1 MFGKDKKPTSW
12 LIGLV
17 GAGVLGTAIT
27 AYLAFR
33 GTTSKSDITNLIV
46 EVTSKDIAVQIKANG
61 VVQAVQ
67 KINLSPKEAG
77 RIAKLY
83 VDEGDRVE
91 QGQLVAHMED
101 EQFKAQVNQYKA
113 ALAKAQ
119 ADLALKRAATRSE
132 EISEGKAR
140 VATAEA
146 NVAEMQAKLN
156 RAAEELKRNQFL
168 AQEGAI
174 SQNALGEFLRQERSA
189 RANLEA
195 AVARLKEQKE
205 SLEKLRNGT
214 RKPSQDDI
222 AYVPITTMAEKLAG
236 RKSPYGIPVDY
247 IEVSAQD
254 KKSIRAAAFQIIN
267 LLTQRHGKKDF
278 SVVANKSFQ
287 NLVSQITGTLSLTLA
302 AIAGISLLVGGVGI
316 MNIML
321 VSVTE
326 RTQEIGLRKALGAT
340 QQAIL
345 TQFLIEAVILSVAG
359 GLIGLGV
366 GIGSGMLV
374 AVLTPV
380 KPSVPLAAIALAVGV
395 SGSIGLI
402 FGVIPARQA
411 AKLDPIV
418 ALRSA

>member
-1 MFGKDKKPTSW
+1 MHIIESVKMAVTTLTANKLRSSLTMFGMIIGNASVIAMIGIGQGAQNYTLEKLESFGQNRLVVFVSSEEIEGFIAENPTLVLSDAEAIASQAPSVKAVAP
-12 LIGLV
+12 LIGSKLLISYRSRRTQTSV
-17 GAGVLGTAIT
+17 T
-27 AYLAFR
+27 
-33 GTTSKSDITNLIV
+33 GTTSESLYVRNAQVARGRFFDQFEQQQNAQVVALGSDVATKLFGSDNPIGK
-46 EVTSKDIAVQIKANG
+46 EVQINNLTFEVIG
-61 VVQAVQ
+61 V
-67 KINLSPKEAG
+67 
-77 RIAKLY
+77 
-83 VDEGDRVE
+83 
-91 QGQLVAHMED
+91 
-101 EQFKAQVNQYKA
+101 
-113 ALAKAQ
+113 
-119 ADLALKRAATRSE
+119 
-132 EISEGKAR
+132 
-140 VATAEA
+140 
-146 NVAEMQAKLN
+146 MQAKG
-156 RAAEELKRNQFL
+156 AFL
-168 AQEGAI
+168 G
-174 SQNALGEFLRQERSA
+174 
-189 RANLEA
+189 
-195 AVARLKEQKE
+195 
-205 SLEKLRNGT
+205 
-214 RKPSQDDI
+214 PSQDDI

-254 KKSIRAAAFQIIN
+254 KESIRAAAFQIIN

-359 GLIGLGV
+359 GLVGIGV
-366 GIGSGMLV
+366 GIGSGRLM

-380 KPSVPLAAIALAVGV
+380 KPSVPLEAIALAVGV

-411 AKLDPIV
+411 ARLDPIV

>member
-1 MFGKDKKPTSW
+1 MHIIESVKMAVTTITANKLRSSLTMFGMIIGNASVIAMIGIGQGAQNYTLEKLESFGQNRLVVFVSSEEIEGFIAENPTLVLSDAEAIASQAPSVKAVAP
-12 LIGLV
+12 LIGSKLLISYRSRRTQTSV
-17 GAGVLGTAIT
+17 T
-27 AYLAFR
+27 
-33 GTTSKSDITNLIV
+33 GTTSESLYVRNAQVARGRFFDQFEQQQNAQVVALGSEVATKLFGSDNPIGK
-46 EVTSKDIAVQIKANG
+46 EVQINNLTFEVIG
-61 VVQAVQ
+61 V
-67 KINLSPKEAG
+67 
-77 RIAKLY
+77 
-83 VDEGDRVE
+83 
-91 QGQLVAHMED
+91 
-101 EQFKAQVNQYKA
+101 
-113 ALAKAQ
+113 
-119 ADLALKRAATRSE
+119 
-132 EISEGKAR
+132 
-140 VATAEA
+140 
-146 NVAEMQAKLN
+146 MQAKG
-156 RAAEELKRNQFL
+156 AFL
-168 AQEGAI
+168 G
-174 SQNALGEFLRQERSA
+174 
-189 RANLEA
+189 
-195 AVARLKEQKE
+195 
-205 SLEKLRNGT
+205 
-214 RKPSQDDI
+214 PSQDDI

-254 KKSIRAAAFQIIN
+254 KESIRAAAFQIIN

-359 GLIGLGV
+359 GLVGIGV
-366 GIGSGMLV
+366 GIGSGRLM

-380 KPSVPLAAIALAVGV
+380 KPSVPLEAIALAVGV

-411 AKLDPIV
+411 ARLDPIV

>member
-1 MFGKDKKPTSW
+1 MHIIESVKMAVT
-12 LIGLV
+12 
-17 GAGVLGTAIT
+17 TIT
-27 AYLAFR
+27 ANKLRSSLTMLGMIIGNA
-33 GTTSKSDITNLIV
+33 SV
-46 EVTSKDIAVQIKANG
+46 IAMIGIGQGAQNYTLEKLESFGQNRL
-61 VVQAVQ
+61 VV
-67 KINLSPKEAG
+67 
-77 RIAKLY
+77 
-83 VDEGDRVE
+83 
-91 QGQLVAHMED
+91 
-101 EQFKAQVNQYKA
+101 FVN
-113 ALAKAQ
+113 
-119 ADLALKRAATRSE
+119 SE
-132 EISEGKAR
+132 EIEGFIAENPTL
-140 VATAEA
+140 VLSDAEA
-146 NVAEMQAKLN
+146 IATQAPSVKAVAPLISSTLLISYRSRRTQTSVTGTTPGSLYVRNAQAAKGRFFDQFEQQQNAQVVALGSDVASKLFGSDNPIGKEVQINNLTFEVIGVMQAKG
-156 RAAEELKRNQFL
+156 AFL
-168 AQEGAI
+168 G
-174 SQNALGEFLRQERSA
+174 
-189 RANLEA
+189 
-195 AVARLKEQKE
+195 
-205 SLEKLRNGT
+205 
-214 RKPSQDDI
+214 PSQDDI

-254 KKSIRAAAFQIIN
+254 KQSIRAAAFQIIN

-340 QQAIL
+340 QQDIL
-345 TQFLIEAVILSVAG
+345 SQFLIEAVILSVAG
-359 GLIGLGV
+359 GLVGTGV

-380 KPSVPLAAIALAVGV
+380 KPSVPLEAIALAVGV

-411 AKLDPIV
+411 ARLDPIV
-418 ALRSA
+418 ALRSS

>member
-1 MFGKDKKPTSW
+1 MHIIESVKMAVTTLTANKLRSSLTMLGMIIGNASVIAMIGIGQGAQNYTLEKLESFGQNR
-12 LIGLV
+12 LV
-17 GAGVLGTAIT
+17 V
-27 AYLAFR
+27 FV
-33 GTTSKSDITNLIV
+33 S
-46 EVTSKDIAVQIKANG
+46 
-61 VVQAVQ
+61 
-67 KINLSPKEAG
+67 
-77 RIAKLY
+77 
-83 VDEGDRVE
+83 
-91 QGQLVAHMED
+91 
-101 EQFKAQVNQYKA
+101 
-113 ALAKAQ
+113 
-119 ADLALKRAATRSE
+119 SE
-132 EISEGKAR
+132 EIEGFIAENPTL
-140 VATAEA
+140 VLSDAEA
-146 NVAEMQAKLN
+146 IATQAPSVKAVAPLISSTLLISYRSRRTQTSVTGTTPGSLYVRNAQAAKGRFFDQFEQQHAQVVALGSDVASKLFGSDNPIGKEVQINNLTFEVIGVMQAKG
-156 RAAEELKRNQFL
+156 AFL
-168 AQEGAI
+168 G
-174 SQNALGEFLRQERSA
+174 
-189 RANLEA
+189 
-195 AVARLKEQKE
+195 
-205 SLEKLRNGT
+205 
-214 RKPSQDDI
+214 PSQDDI

-254 KKSIRAAAFQIIN
+254 KQSIRAAAFQIIN

-287 NLVSQITGTLSLTLA
+287 NLVSQITGTLSVTLA

-340 QQAIL
+340 QQDIL
-345 TQFLIEAVILSVAG
+345 SQFLIEAVILSVAG
-359 GLIGLGV
+359 GLVGTGV

-380 KPSVPLAAIALAVGV
+380 KPSVPLEAIALAVGV

-418 ALRSA
+418 ALRSS

>member
-1 MFGKDKKPTSW
+1 MHILESVKMAVT
-12 LIGLV
+12 
-17 GAGVLGTAIT
+17 TIT
-27 AYLAFR
+27 ANKLRSSLTMLGIIIGNA
-33 GTTSKSDITNLIV
+33 SV
-46 EVTSKDIAVQIKANG
+46 IAMIGIGQGAQNYTLEKLESFGQNRL
-61 VVQAVQ
+61 VVFV
-67 KINLSPKEAG
+67 S
-77 RIAKLY
+77 
-83 VDEGDRVE
+83 
-91 QGQLVAHMED
+91 
-101 EQFKAQVNQYKA
+101 
-113 ALAKAQ
+113 
-119 ADLALKRAATRSE
+119 SE
-132 EISEGKAR
+132 EIEGFIAENPTL
-140 VATAEA
+140 VLSDAEA
-146 NVAEMQAKLN
+146 IATQAPSVKAVAPLISSTLLISYRSRRTQTSVTGTTPGTLFVRNAQVAKGRFFDQFEQQQNAQVVALGSDVASKLFGSDNPIGKEVQINNLTFEVIGVMQAKG
-156 RAAEELKRNQFL
+156 AFL
-168 AQEGAI
+168 G
-174 SQNALGEFLRQERSA
+174 
-189 RANLEA
+189 
-195 AVARLKEQKE
+195 
-205 SLEKLRNGT
+205 
-214 RKPSQDDI
+214 PSQDDI

-254 KKSIRAAAFQIIN
+254 KQSIRAAAFQIIN

-287 NLVSQITGTLSLTLA
+287 NLVSQITGTLSMTLA

-359 GLIGLGV
+359 GLVGIGV

-411 AKLDPIV
+411 ARLDPIV
-418 ALRSA
+418 ALRSS